1 MKKILIVLCIAICST
16 QRGLCPPDTTLIIGA
31 DAPIRPYE
39 ALWIAT
45 CMVESSNNPMAYNPL
60 EKATGIAQVRPI
72 RLLDYNQR
80 TGKGYKLRD
89 CYNTKISKEI
99 WLYYITKFRPDD
111 LKSICKVWNGNGDK
125 HKDYMEKIKKCLKN

>member
-1 MKKILIVLCIAICST
+1 MLKKLFLMACVILIPLQGFAPQQKALYI
-16 QRGLCPPDTTLIIGA
+16 TTEP
-31 DAPIRPYE
+31 PIRPYE

-80 TGKGYKLRD
+80 TGKDYKLRD